1 MNKKQLTS
9 LAFMVAL
16 FGFSFYYWGPY
27 FTATILVLSALIVF
41 HEFGHFVVARYF
53 GVSVKVFSLGFGESI
68 YSKQIGATRYQIS
81 AIWLGGYVQLKGQND
96 ANPKEK
102 NYDSDSYNVLPPIK
116 RIAILFAGPF
126 FNIILAFLLYIA
138 VGFLGVDK
146 LAPTIGKVLPNSAA
160 LSAGLQPGDK
170 VLEINGAKI
179 THWDQI
185 KPLVRLEPT
194 NLLVQRGDKELNLVL
209 NPKISDTK
217 SIFGEDIKAPM
228 LGIAPSGELTT
239 LHYMGLS
246 SLSYAFNET
255 LQASKLIYLSLEKLI
270 LGIVPINQLGG
281 IVAMADITTKAAAI
295 SLSTLFIITALISVN
310 LGLLNLLPLPVL
322 DGGHIVFNAYE
333 MIARR
338 PVNERVFIYAS
349 YASMALL
356 FLLMAFTI
364 INDIY
369 RLAGG
374 YQ

>member
-1 MNKKQLTS
+1 MNKKQLSS
-9 LAFMVAL
+9 LAFMAAL
-16 FGFSFYYWGPY
+16 FGFSFYYWGIN
-27 FTATILVLSALIVF
+27 FTATILVLSLLIIF

-53 GVSVKVFSLGFGESI
+53 GVAVKVFSLGFGESI
-68 YSKQIGATRYQIS
+68 YSKQIGATRYQIN

-102 NYDSDSYNVLPPIK
+102 NYDPDSYNMLSPIK

-126 FNIILAFLLYIA
+126 FNIILAFLLYMA
-138 VGFLGVDK
+138 VGFLGIDK
-146 LAPTIGKVLPNSAA
+146 LAPTIGKVLPDSAA
-160 LSAGLQPGDK
+160 LSAGLQKNDK
-170 VLEINGAKI
+170 VLEINGVKI

-185 KPLVRLEPT
+185 KTLVSLEPT
-194 NLLVQRGDKELNLVL
+194 NLLIEREGKKINLTL

-217 SIFGEDIKAPM
+217 TIFGENIKAPM
-228 LGIAPSGELTT
+228 LGIAPSGEFVRLYYT
-239 LHYMGLS
+239 GFS
-246 SLSYAFNET
+246 SIGFALDET
-255 LQASKLIYLSLEKLI
+255 LKASKLIYLSLEKLI

-281 IVAMADITTKAAAI
+281 IVAMADITTKAASI
-295 SLSTLFIITALISVN
+295 SISTLFIITALISVN
-310 LGLLNLLPLPVL
+310 LGVLNLLPLPVL

-333 MIARR
+333 MLAKR
-338 PVNERVFIYAS
+338 PVNEKVFIYAS

>member
-1 MNKKQLTS
+1 MNKKQLSS

-16 FGFSFYYWGPY
+16 FGFSFYYWGVN
-27 FTATILVLSALIVF
+27 FTATILVLSVLIVF

-53 GVSVKVFSLGFGESI
+53 GVAVNVFSLGFGESI
-68 YSKQIGATRYQIS
+68 YSKQIGSTRYQIS

-102 NYDSDSYNVLPPIK
+102 NFDPDSYNMLSPIK

-126 FNIILAFLLYIA
+126 FNIILAFLLYMA

-146 LAPTIGKVLPNSAA
+146 LAPNIGKVLPDSAA
-160 LSAGLQPGDK
+160 LSAGLKQKDK
-170 VLEINGAKI
+170 VLEINGIKI
-179 THWDQI
+179 THWDEI
-185 KPLVRLEPT
+185 KPLISLQKTELKIERD
-194 NLLVQRGDKELNLVL
+194 GKILNLSL
-209 NPKISDTK
+209 NPKISNTK
-217 SIFGEDIKAPM
+217 TIFGENIKAPM
-228 LGIAPSGELTT
+228 LGIAPSGEFVRLYYT
-239 LHYMGLS
+239 GFS
-246 SLSYAFNET
+246 SISYAFNET
-255 LQASKLIYLSLEKLI
+255 IKASKLIYLSLEKLI
-270 LGIVPINQLGG
+270 LGVVPINQLGG
-281 IVAMADITTKAAAI
+281 IVAMADITTKAASI
-295 SLSTLFIITALISVN
+295 GISTLFIITALISVN

-333 MIARR
+333 MIARK
-338 PVNERVFIYAS
+338 PVNERVFVYAS

>member
-1 MNKKQLTS
+1 MNKKQLSS
-9 LAFMVAL
+9 LAFMVVL
-16 FGFSFYYWGPY
+16 FGFSFYYWGVN
-27 FTATILVLSALIVF
+27 FTATILVLSVLIVF

-53 GVSVKVFSLGFGESI
+53 GVAVKVFSLGFGESI
-68 YSKQIGATRYQIS
+68 YSKQIGSTRYQIS

-102 NYDSDSYNVLPPIK
+102 NFDPDSYNTLSPIK

-126 FNIILAFLLYIA
+126 FNIILAFLLYMA

-146 LAPTIGKVLPNSAA
+146 LAPNIGKVLPDSAA
-160 LSAGLQPGDK
+160 LSAGLKQKDK
-170 VLEINGAKI
+170 VFEINGVKI
-179 THWDQI
+179 THWDEI
-185 KPLVRLEPT
+185 KPLVSLQKTELKIERD
-194 NLLVQRGDKELNLVL
+194 GKILNLSL
-209 NPKISDTK
+209 NPKISNTK
-217 SIFGEDIKAPM
+217 TIFGENIKAPM
-228 LGIAPSGELTT
+228 LGIAPSGELVKLYYT
-239 LHYMGLS
+239 GFS
-246 SLSYAFNET
+246 SISYAFNET
-255 LQASKLIYLSLEKLI
+255 IKASKLIYLSLEKLI

-281 IVAMADITTKAAAI
+281 IVAMADITTKAANI
-295 SLSTLFIITALISVN
+295 GISTLFIITALISVN

-333 MIARR
+333 MIAKK
-338 PVNERVFIYAS
+338 PVNERVFVYAS